1 MAITQVGNIS
11 FINQNIHLNS
21 QIQSNNINHYSA
33 QNNINMQNFNSEV
46 EDKMK
51 IRTLD
56 GVDKIND
63 DKPQNRGQN
72 YNRDN
77 KQYKQ
82 NKENF
87 YPKID
92 NDEGILD
99 IKV

>member
-11 FINQNIHLNS
+11 FINQNMHLNS

-33 QNNINMQNFNSEV
+33 QNNINMQNFNNEV

-63 DKPQNRGQN
+63 DKPQNRGNQN
-72 YNRDN
+72 QNNR
-77 KQYKQ
+77 KHKQ
-82 NKENF
+82 NKENS
-87 YPKID
+87 YPKLE
-92 NDEGILD
+92 NDESILD

>member
-63 DKPQNRGQN
+63 DRPQNRGNQN
-72 YNRDN
+72 QNNR
-77 KQYKQ
+77 KHKQ
-82 NKENF
+82 NKENS
-87 YPKID
+87 YPKLE